1 MVEKQRHWEN
11 VYLTKDAASVSW
23 FQPFPEPSLRMIEAA
38 GVVPP
43 AHIIDVGGGASSLV
57 DALLAKEFQVTVLDV
72 SQAALDFS
80 RQRLGSNAEIP
91 RWIAED
97 ITTWR
102 PSEVYDVWH
111 DRAVFHF
118 LTDPED
124 RAKYLSALKAALRRG
139 GFAILATFAEDGPE
153 RCSGLPVR
161 RYSSD
166 DLARTLGADFTLIRT
181 EREEHQTPWESSQMF
196 TWTLFARP

>member
-1 MVEKQRHWEN
+1 MTETQPHWEN
-11 VYLTKDAASVSW
+11 VYQSKDAASVSW
-23 FQPFPEPSLRMIEAA
+23 FQAFPEPSLRMIEAA
-38 GVVPP
+38 AVVPP
-43 AHIIDVGGGASSLV
+43 AHVIDVGGGASGLV
-57 DALLAKEFQVTVLDV
+57 DVLLAKGLEVTVLDI
-72 SQAALDFS
+72 SQSALDVS
-80 RQRLGSNAEIP
+80 RQRLGLNAEAP

-102 PSEVYDVWH
+102 PSESYDVWH

-124 RAKYLSALKAALRRG
+124 RAKYFAALRAALKRG

-166 DLARTLGADFTLIRT
+166 DLARELGADFSLLRA
-181 EREEHQTPWESSQMF
+181 EREEHHTPWGASQMF
-196 TWTLFARP
+196 TWTLFAMP